1 MIHLKFEPQGVDA
14 ALQQGAKWELADNS
28 AENFD
33 CTLQRKC
40 IWRKWRWSEFLDNI
54 PGDQGMLAGDLR
66 FLRHWRKLPMSQDHF
81 LISFI
86 SQGKYIACL
95 WVLPSNTSAV
105 RNGPETQS
113 QLPQYFLISIF
124 YFFWP
129 PYCSAYRKYWW
140 DILFWGVVSY
150 LAHFIVI
157 SHQTSMKRTFPP
169 QTIM

>member
-1 MIHLKFEPQGVDA
+1 MALYSKVLSESWLIILLKILIALYRESAFE
-14 ALQQGAKWELADNS
+14 
-28 AENFD
+28 EN
-33 CTLQRKC
+33 
-40 IWRKWRWSEFLDNI
+40 EGEVNNI

-105 RNGPETQS
+105 RNSPETQS
-113 QLPQYFLISIF
+113 QLTQYFLISIF
-124 YFFWP
+124 HFFWP
-129 PYCSAYRKYWW
+129 PYCSAYRKHWW
-140 DILFWGVVSY
+140 YFLFWGAVSY
-150 LAHFIVI
+150 LAHFIMI

-169 QTIM
+169 QIIM